1 MKTIITG
8 FISDYDIETLA
19 VRLSEKLDMSI
30 APTFT
35 TDLLYDG
42 RANKHVYFMSSEEV
56 ELSYKN
62 DAFMWV
68 RTYDDISTG
77 VVLHDM
83 YDHDL
88 FVMGCAEFNNISAP
102 VFNSFINEDGMIVF
116 LDSKKKHTEYSA
128 AEAKFALERIY
139 DAKYLYFI
147 NDSIQSI
154 EKTLTEYMHGDENV
168 RLSIQN
174 ELNT

>member
-19 VRLSEKLDMSI
+19 ARLADNLGMSI
-30 APTFT
+30 APMFT
-35 TDLLYDG
+35 TDLLYDSKSS
-42 RANKHVYFMSSEEV
+42 KHVYYMSSEEV

-102 VFNSFINEDGMIVF
+102 VFSSFINEGGMIVF

-147 NDSIQSI
+147 NETI
-154 EKTLTEYMHGDENV
+154 ENVEQTLTEYMNGDDEI